1 MLGESILFSLFT
13 NCLHRADK
21 CGLGVRHDED
31 EIREQSSGGKF
42 SDRDLHALRYR
53 EGMGKR
59 AFPPQGVGTPVFLA
73 SELKALQKVGI
84 QRRPG
89 RTAQV
94 CRGHQTRQ
102 ALAGIMGWPVLQP
115 KARPNSGIFCTTPLT
130 RKRRGEWGSV
140 WT

>member
-73 SELKALQKVGI
+73 SGLKANTKSPHSTRAWKDCSSLKGSPDAAGVG
-84 QRRPG
+84 RHHG
-89 RTAQV
+89 
-94 CRGHQTRQ
+94 
-102 ALAGIMGWPVLQP
+102 LAGLAAEGAAELGHILHDAIDPE
-115 KARPNSGIFCTTPLT
+115 TP
-130 RKRRGEWGSV
+130 G
-140 WT
+140 